1 MTHHIGELVGEFP
14 DAVDRILELESTNPR
29 FSDLADAY
37 DETMDALQQ
46 LECRLDLVAS
56 EEECARLHRRE
67 VELLQ
72 ELCTLLVS

>member
-29 FSDLADAY
+29 FTDLADAY

-46 LECRLDLVAS
+46 LECRLDPGNADDR
-56 EEECARLHRRE
+56 ARLHRRE